1 MSIWRT
7 FSAIYGKLFKCVSV
21 RFIVR
26 ILQLDVDYV
35 EFELVEPEI
44 DIHDEPSEKRVRV
57 EDALLLLTSIER
69 GDSIEVVRKAIGDV
83 ARFASQIKRRR
94 VVIYPYAHLSSDLEE
109 PSKAREILLSMR
121 KEAEAAGL
129 ETYTA
134 PFGWNKKLSVST
146 KAHPLAEQSR
156 SYRSDNQVS
165 TQPKKWRQVELTEEQ
180 LLAKI
185 RKSDFSGL
193 PDTDH
198 RVIGERLD
206 LFSFQEVSPGMVY
219 WHNNGLII
227 RNILLELIRGELRK
241 YGYLEISTPALANT
255 ALWRVSG
262 HWDYYKD
269 NMFLTSMGDEE
280 YGLKPMNC
288 PSTFLVY
295 KSKRWSYR
303 DLPLKIADFDPLFR
317 NELSG
322 VTSGLF
328 RVKMFTQD
336 DAHIFAAEDQLKQ
349 VFGELIQ
356 LMKYLYGVFG
366 LSYKV
371 KVSTMPDDHLG
382 SVEQWEKATR
392 ILIDVLEENGLK
404 FEVKEKEGAFYG
416 PKIDVDVMDSMGR
429 EWQCA
434 TMQLDF
440 QMPQRFR
447 LTYMGEDGK
456 EHTPVV
462 VHRVIYGS
470 LERFIGILI
479 EHFKGNFPVWIAPV
493 QVRVINVSEAA
504 KTYAQ
509 QVHARL
515 LQEGFRAEV
524 DVSNRTLEYKV
535 REAELSKIP
544 YVLVVG
550 KKEQEANTVSIRV
563 RHGERVNGVPL
574 EEYIRRLR
582 DEVDRKLLT
591 PP

>member
-1 MSIWRT
+1 M
-7 FSAIYGKLFKCVSV
+7 
-21 RFIVR
+21 R

-44 DIHDEPSEKRVRV
+44 DIHDEPLERRVRV
-57 EDALLLLTSIER
+57 EDALLLLTSVEM
-69 GDSIEVVRKAIGDV
+69 GDSADIARKAVGD
-83 ARFASQIKRRR
+83 AAKFASQLKRNRI
-94 VVIYPYAHLSSDLEE
+94 VIYPYAHLSSNLEE
-109 PSKAREILLSMR
+109 PTKAREILLSMK
-121 KEAEAAGL
+121 KEAEALGF
-129 ETYTA
+129 EVYSA
-134 PFGWNKKLSVST
+134 PFGWNKKLTVST

-156 SYRSDNQVS
+156 SYGADSQAAA
-165 TQPKKWRQVELTEEQ
+165 QPKRWRHVELTEEQ
-180 LLAKI
+180 LLAKV

-193 PDTDH
+193 PETDH
-198 RVIGERLD
+198 RVIGEKLD

-219 WHNNGLII
+219 WHHNGVII
-227 RNILLELIRGELRK
+227 RNLLLEMIRGLLRQ
-241 YGYLEISTPALANT
+241 YGYIEISTPALANT
-255 ALWRVSG
+255 ALWRLSG
-262 HWDYYKD
+262 HWDHYKD
-269 NMFLTSMGDEE
+269 NMFLTSIGDEE

-349 VFGELIQ
+349 VFGELIE

-366 LSYKV
+366 LSYRV

-392 ILIDVLEENGLK
+392 ILMEVLKENGLE

-440 QMPQRFR
+440 QMPQRFH
-447 LTYMGEDGK
+447 LTYTGEDGK

-479 EHFKGNFPVWIAPV
+479 EHFKGNFPVWIAPI
-493 QVRVINVSEAA
+493 QVRVLSVSEAA
-504 KTYAQ
+504 KSYAQ
-509 QVHARL
+509 KVYNRL
-515 LQEGFRAEV
+515 QQGGFRVEV
-524 DVSNRTLEYKV
+524 DVSNKTLEYKI
-535 REAELSKIP
+535 REAELAKIP

-550 KKEQEANTVSIRV
+550 RREEEANTVSVRV
-563 RHGERVNGVPL
+563 RHVGQLNNVPL
-574 EEYIRRLR
+574 EEYIKRLR